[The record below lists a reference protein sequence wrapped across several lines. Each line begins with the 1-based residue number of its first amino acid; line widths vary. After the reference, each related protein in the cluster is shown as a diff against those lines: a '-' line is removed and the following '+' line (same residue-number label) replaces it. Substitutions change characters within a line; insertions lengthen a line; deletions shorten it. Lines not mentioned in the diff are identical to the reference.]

1 MVGPPSGVRQDQWLV
16 VKAQSR
22 VALRGQA
29 LEAFVNKES
38 RQDISQSGKA
48 EALGRIAHL
57 TWKTLGSM
65 LLLILSILIVIGSQR
80 QVIILNVVFWSVVAG
95 LMITRYVDIEVL
107 NGQSA
112 GDKQEK
118 LKDWLGYLIRL
129 TIVSGLF
136 WFLSHGMRNWL
147 H

>member
-1 MVGPPSGVRQDQWLV
+1 
-16 VKAQSR
+16 
-22 VALRGQA
+22 
-29 LEAFVNKES
+29 
-38 RQDISQSGKA
+38 
-48 EALGRIAHL
+48 
-57 TWKTLGSM
+57 M